1 MPGNYES
8 TETITLVL
16 NQSSCIE
23 GSSRYNDCSFFVKVG
38 GIQENYDKYRLYCDN
53 YCLDLASVDLTAGV
67 QVRLNIHNQTS
78 YNSSEDGPNTVVASS
93 ADVGDNGLNYQAS
106 SSPID
111 ISAPPL
117 GTVRV
122 RVTNF
127 ANADLDLTTNTNT
140 WSLTLR
146 CECYRTSKR
155 FIEDLHRVNHGH
167 NL

>member
-1 MPGNYES
+1 MPGQYEA

-23 GSSRYNDCSFFVKVG
+23 GSGTYNDCTFFVKVG
-38 GIQENYDKYRLYCDN
+38 GIQENYDKYRLFVDN
-53 YCLDLASVDLTAGV
+53 FCCHLTSLALTGGV

-78 YNSSEDGPNTVVASS
+78 YNSSENGPNTVVASI
-93 ADVGDNGLNYQAS
+93 ADVGDNAINYQAS

-111 ISAPPL
+111 LSAPPL
-117 GTVRV
+117 GTIKVRI
-122 RVTNF
+122 TNF
-127 ANADLDLTTNTNT
+127 ANAEINLLANTNT

-167 NL
+167 HI